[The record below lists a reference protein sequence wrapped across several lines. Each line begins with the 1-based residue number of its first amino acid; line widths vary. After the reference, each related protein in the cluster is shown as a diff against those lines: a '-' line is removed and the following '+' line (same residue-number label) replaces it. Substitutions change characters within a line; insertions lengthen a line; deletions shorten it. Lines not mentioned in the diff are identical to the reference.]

1 MNQKE
6 KAHAFDLVVSGQV
19 TGMSM
24 FWKNY
29 DKLRGLPN
37 NEILEKMARFACE
50 EAVDVM
56 KIEETP

>member
-1 MNQKE
+1 
-6 KAHAFDLVVSGQV
+6 
-19 TGMSM
+19 M

-56 KIEETP
+56 KIEENP